1 VRPVHA
7 AIAIPALACAA
18 CSSQPGPSAIAFGKA
33 DYDRAF
39 EAALEA
45 ARADGLE
52 PVVADRALGVI
63 ETDARTAGSLLEPW
77 RTDNAGLADGV
88 AHTVNFERRRARFE
102 FVPEAFASPV
112 PQEGARSEGPAL
124 PGSERAEGRFDLTK
138 WDGTI
143 ELRTWV
149 FVDRAFRPNQQIG
162 RWTLGQTRYATDP
175 GDAPEPEDEST
186 RAPTEWT
193 PVGRDVPYEERL
205 AERVRQLLREAAPTA
220 GTPATAAADPAR

>member
-1 VRPVHA
+1 MRTVHA

-18 CSSQPGPSAIAFGKA
+18 CSSQPEPAMLAFGRA

-39 EAALEA
+39 DAALEA
-45 ARADGLE
+45 ARADGLD

-63 ETDARTAGSLLEPW
+63 ETDARSAGSLLEPW
-77 RTDNAGLADGV
+77 RTDNAGLEDGF

-102 FVPEAFASPV
+102 FVPESFAAPV
-112 PQEGARSEGPAL
+112 PKEGERSQGPAL
-124 PGSERAEGRFDLTK
+124 PGSDRAESRFDLTR
-138 WDGTI
+138 WNGQI

-149 FVDRAFRPNQQIG
+149 YVDRAFRPNQQIG

-193 PVGRDVPYEERL
+193 PIGRDVPYERRL
-205 AERVRQLLREAAPTA
+205 TARVRELLRQDESPA
-220 GTPATAAADPAR
+220 GTERTAAADALR

>member
-1 VRPVHA
+1 MRLAPAVL
-7 AIAIPALACAA
+7 AIPVLGCAA
-18 CSSQPGPSAIAFGKA
+18 CSTQPGPSTLAFGRA

-45 ARADGLE
+45 ARADGLD

-63 ETDARTAGSLLEPW
+63 ETDARSAGSLLEPW
-77 RTDNAGLADGV
+77 RTDNAGLQDGV

-102 FVPEAFASPV
+102 FVPESFAAPV
-112 PQEGARSEGPAL
+112 PAQGDRSEGPAL
-124 PGSERAEGRFDLTK
+124 PGSDRAERRFDLTK

-149 FVDRAFRPNQQIG
+149 YVDRAFRPNQQIG

-175 GDAPEPEDEST
+175 GDVPEPEDEST

-193 PVGRDVPYEERL
+193 PIGRDEPYERRLMQRIHALL
-205 AERVRQLLREAAPTA
+205 AEWQAHDAGEARAEAVP
-220 GTPATAAADPAR
+220 GH